1 MPVDRARLQEA
12 MLDPDPETQ
21 YFVDS
26 RTGRVL
32 RVTLKDPQGLA
43 RFKADLAA
51 EPRRF
56 VQVPRPS
63 GREKYAELAGFV
75 AAVADPV
82 LKKRLQA
89 VLASPN
95 PYRELNLALERRF
108 KEQRQW
114 EEFRRREVARRMADF
129 LKLSGLS

>member
-12 MLDPDPETQ
+12 MLDPDPETT

-26 RTGRVL
+26 RTGKVV

-43 RFKADLAA
+43 RFKAELTT

-63 GREKYAELAGFV
+63 GREKYAELSEFIAS
-75 AAVADPV
+75 VADSAF
-82 LKKRLQA
+82 KKRLQA

-95 PYRELNLALERRF
+95 PYRELNLALEQRF

-114 EEFRRREVARRMADF
+114 KEFRRRQAARRMADF
-129 LKLSGLS
+129 LKLSGLN